1 MKFNFDRRE
10 VQILKSKVYVISDFT
25 IQIGKKKKP
34 ASHRKKTIVAIFLHF
49 KNDNKNPIQNLK
61 SKLEDIFK

>member
-1 MKFNFDRRE
+1 MLF
-10 VQILKSKVYVISDFT
+10 QILQSKSKKNQLAT
-25 IQIGKKKKP
+25 G
-34 ASHRKKTIVAIFLHF
+34 KKTIVAIFLHF

>member
-1 MKFNFDRRE
+1 MKFNFDRRG

-25 IQIGKKKKP
+25 IQIEKKP